1 MAKSRKVPCVFEKYH
16 GICIQYH
23 LKTPLLL
30 INRNRLLIYCIELW
44 YCEWLP
50 ISLTCMQCYRP
61 RLNLHYIDWHRHG
74 NPMPVRSSPTYI
86 LQTFLTNRSKKEN
99 FYFIAPSIYY
109 FHPSLVYSQWSVS
122 SYPSPFILT
131 SWLVTSWET
140 SPAVSHEVV
149 HACERHPLAR
159 RLWCF
164 KAIVSDSLKAV
175 KERERNSAFIFFIFF
190 YSEL

>member
-86 LQTFLTNRSKKEN
+86 LQTFLQTVPRKKT
-99 FYFIAPSIYY
+99 SIYCTIHLL
-109 FHPSLVYSQWSVS
+109 FPSFSCLLSMVCLFLSVS
-122 SYPSPFILT
+122 FHSDFLARYLMGNISGCQPWSCPCL
-131 SWLVTSWET
+131 WET
-140 SPAVSHEVV
+140 SPG
-149 HACERHPLAR
+149 
-159 RLWCF
+159 
-164 KAIVSDSLKAV
+164 
-175 KERERNSAFIFFIFF
+175 
-190 YSEL
+190 